1 MEPLNTSYSSTNSVC
16 SSSSSESDSML
27 LGSGKQRSAIT
38 SKSERIKGPW
48 SAEEDKIL
56 TRLVDQHGA
65 RNWSLVGRYIPGRS
79 GKSCRLRWCN
89 QLSPNVEHRPFSLS
103 EDDIILDA
111 QAKYG
116 NRWATIARLL
126 PGRTD
131 NAVKNHWNSTLK
143 RKQRQPQH
151 HHRCQYS
158 NGSNCSTDHNYNN
171 NNNNNGEGFSNN
183 NNSIT
188 GFMLSTTES
197 DPPTNLTLAPP
208 GSSYFVAPESRQ
220 TTASSNVPGD
230 GFWDA
235 MRDVI
240 AREVRNYVSTSFTSS
255 TETSFRFP

>member
-1 MEPLNTSYSSTNSVC
+1 MEPPNTSYSSTNSVC

-27 LGSGKQRSAIT
+27 LGSGKHTSAIG

-65 RNWSLVGRYIPGRS
+65 RNWSLVSRYIPGRS

-89 QLSPNVEHRPFSLS
+89 QLSPNVEHRPFSL
-103 EDDIILDA
+103 
-111 QAKYG
+111 
-116 NRWATIARLL
+116 
-126 PGRTD
+126 TD

-151 HHRCQYS
+151 HHRRQCS
-158 NGSNCSTDHNYNN
+158 NGSNCSFSSNN
-171 NNNNNGEGFSNN
+171 NNNT
-183 NNSIT
+183 T
-188 GFMLSTTES
+188 GFMLSSTES

-220 TTASSNVPGD
+220 TTASSRNENVAGD
-230 GFWDA
+230 GFKDA
-235 MRDVI
+235 MRC
-240 AREVRNYVSTSFTSS
+240 YC
-255 TETSFRFP
+255 

>member
-1 MEPLNTSYSSTNSVC
+1 MEPPNININTSSSTSLC
-16 SSSSSESDSML
+16 SSSSSESDSSL
-27 LGSGKQRSAIT
+27 AGGKQRRGGIR
-38 SKSERIKGPW
+38 KSERIKGPW
-48 SAEEDKIL
+48 SAEEDKVL

-65 RNWSLVGRYIPGRS
+65 RNWSLVSRYIPGRS

-89 QLSPNVEHRPFSLS
+89 QLSPNVEHRPFSPA
-103 EDDIILDA
+103 EDEIILEA

-143 RKQRQPQH
+143 RKQREH
-151 HHRCQYS
+151 HHDHYD
-158 NGSNCSTDHNYNN
+158 DHNNN
-171 NNNNNGEGFSNN
+171 INAGLNMGFRS
-183 NNSIT
+183 S
-188 GFMLSTTES
+188 SSSSES

-208 GSSYFVAPESRQ
+208 GSSYFVPEVRQ
-220 TTASSNVPGD
+220 PENVPA

-240 AREVRNYVSTSFTSS
+240 AREVRNYVSSSSFSEQS
-255 TETSFRFP
+255 RSP